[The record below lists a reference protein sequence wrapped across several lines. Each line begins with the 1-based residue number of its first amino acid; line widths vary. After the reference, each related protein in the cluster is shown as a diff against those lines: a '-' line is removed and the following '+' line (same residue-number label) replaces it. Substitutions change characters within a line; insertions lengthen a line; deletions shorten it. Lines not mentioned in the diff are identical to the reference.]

1 MVIKIALEGTPEE
14 VRVMALA
21 IAAAQSNPDAVTRI
35 ALGSECNGGMVIDP
49 SVPETKAEPKT
60 KAKAA
65 ATKAKAKEE
74 PKEEPKAGTAPVAD
88 VVKDMTPAEAR
99 DKGIQMVQQHYATH
113 PEIAAEMPSLMTKY
127 GVQMFVDVK
136 DEDAHA
142 FLADVRLLV
151 NGNGC

>member
-35 ALGSECNGGMVIDP
+35 AFGSECNGGMVIDT
-49 SVPETKAEPKT
+49 SVPETKVEP
-60 KAKAA
+60 KAKAKA

-74 PKEEPKAGTAPVAD
+74 PKEEPKTETTPAAD

-113 PEIAAEMPSLMTKY
+113 PEIAAEMPALMTKY